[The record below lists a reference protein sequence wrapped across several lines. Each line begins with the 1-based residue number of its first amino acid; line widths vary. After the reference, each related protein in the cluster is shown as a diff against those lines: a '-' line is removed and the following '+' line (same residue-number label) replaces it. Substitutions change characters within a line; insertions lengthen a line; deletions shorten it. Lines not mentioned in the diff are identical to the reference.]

1 MRPAAHGIFVAERTR
16 DTAID
21 ELIFLAVI
29 NEESHACAADEVIIR
44 GEIPPVIDFFVV
56 ICEDREHGEIGI
68 RDVRDHTN
76 DRGIIRGI
84 PRRAFHLHSGIVGGE
99 QIVLVHVLHPPHESA
114 KRHVQSIGDHVVKH
128 IDRILIEI
136 PRIFRDEGETRDLRH
151 GRRGN
156 RGGQKERE
164 EHA

>member
-1 MRPAAHGIFVAERTR
+1 M
-16 DTAID
+16 
-21 ELIFLAVI
+21 
-29 NEESHACAADEVIIR
+29 
-44 GEIPPVIDFFVV
+44 
-56 ICEDREHGEIGI
+56 
-68 RDVRDHTN
+68 
-76 DRGIIRGI
+76 
-84 PRRAFHLHSGIVGGE
+84 
-99 QIVLVHVLHPPHESA
+99 LVHVLHPPHESA

>member
-1 MRPAAHGIFVAERTR
+1 M
-16 DTAID
+16 
-21 ELIFLAVI
+21 
-29 NEESHACAADEVIIR
+29 
-44 GEIPPVIDFFVV
+44 IDFFVV